1 MAGTGDGSDDSDKKE
16 DTVFIVKSL
25 FANSTGDMLI
35 RFPDAKTAKAW
46 KERLQAASFFH
57 NMPREK
63 QLAGLAAGK
72 SKPRGAPAERKVDD
86 YGNRLSVA
94 APKGIPI
101 HDLPPTHV
109 DRERGRPGM
118 VGDAG
123 AGAGTGAKGGA
134 AGGGK
139 AASHFRGPVKSFT
152 IIGMEVRNASTTFDD
167 PFLAVG
173 VFGTGGTPPPACL
186 ALPRVRAFGAC
197 AVVQG
202 GWNMAEWQGSAR
214 HFEALPPGYSSQR
227 RRQQSA
233 DALRHRRQGVGA
245 RRARLGALLR
255 AAPQDQG
262 QGAGKC

>member
-1 MAGTGDGSDDSDKKE
+1 MGTGDGSDDSDKKE
-16 DTVFIVKSL
+16 DAVFIVKSL

-94 APKGIPI
+94 VPKGIPI

-109 DRERGRPGM
+109 DRERGRPGV

-123 AGAGTGAKGGA
+123 AGAGVGAGAKGGA
-134 AGGGK
+134 AGVGK

-186 ALPRVRAFGAC
+186 ALPRVRALGGC
-197 AVVQG
+197 AVLQEG
-202 GWNMAEWQGSAR
+202 G
-214 HFEALPPGYSSQR
+214 
-227 RRQQSA
+227 
-233 DALRHRRQGVGA
+233 GV
-245 RRARLGALLR
+245 
-255 AAPQDQG
+255 
-262 QGAGKC
+262 